1 MEFEISAADPD
12 ELKYQVQHC
21 CIDLHA
27 MDLVE
32 KVQWIQKGKQLEK
45 FKTQTLQDVMM
56 MINLKF
62 SDEIMEHVVLQKII
76 DS

>member
-1 MEFEISAADPD
+1 LDKISKDLMEFEISAADPD

-32 KVQWIQKGKQLEK
+32 KVQWIQKGKKLEK
-45 FKTQTLQDVMM
+45 FKT
-56 MINLKF
+56 
-62 SDEIMEHVVLQKII
+62 
-76 DS
+76 